1 VTGSAMGERRRRR
14 LEREAQAA
22 VEAAE
27 QASTESA
34 GAGEVSPA
42 KPLTRRERLAQRR
55 RLAEEAAELPPVPTR
70 RQLRETGQLLILP
83 ADDEPIRTGE
93 ELPEVPFPDGVAGY
107 RTLDPTTGELTAVLP
122 VPGTESSTEQTSST
136 IVEPAE
142 SAVEP
147 EVFVTES
154 AAPVVGPGTIEDE
167 PVVPVVEGETL
178 AVEPEVLV
186 PEPETLLSEPIAE
199 VETLLSEPIAESEPA
214 ADSEPV
220 ALDAGPVAL
229 DAGPVA
235 LDAGPVALDAGPVA
249 LDAGRDTLILEPVA
263 LEPDP
268 VEEPEPVAPEPV
280 VVPDSGP
287 VAPYPEHLDLPEEDE
302 DDELVTTFSGQL
314 ALIGE
319 VTRTPAGEFVKPV
332 TGQFPLPKVRP
343 PTAEPEPVV
352 NDKPAV
358 SPSEPRFF
366 TPIQILILSIVIAV
380 LGVLIGFAIA
390 ESRYGST
397 SSLPVN
403 ILYSTVV
410 ELTQG
415 TL

>member
-1 VTGSAMGERRRRR
+1 MTGSAMGERRRRR

-229 DAGPVA
+229 DAG
-235 LDAGPVALDAGPVA
+235 
-249 LDAGRDTLILEPVA
+249 RDTLILEPVA